1 MPLDAPQ
8 INAVNRMLRE
18 LGRSGLNFY
27 KSHSYLPWRRLA
39 LHHKSIDNDSAL
51 QALLPSQ
58 ARMAGDL
65 DGKSIPLEPSKGAN
79 NAAAFL
85 RVDWDFNKTPWMLKY
100 YINLY
105 YGAAAGGEPQL
116 GLSFR
121 LEQPEGGGVH
131 DYWHLQ
137 MCRSVAA
144 DRATAVRACHVLL
157 PDSYPAF
164 PLDASDAVS
173 LTASI
178 ALAMAGRTGLVGLVS
193 VLNGNGSIQSGL
205 RQRYDHAIA

>member
-1 MPLDAPQ
+1 MPLDAQQ

-27 KSHSYLPWRRLA
+27 QSHGYQPWRQLA
-39 LHHKSIDNDSAL
+39 RHHKAIANDPTL
-51 QALLPSQ
+51 QALLPSS
-58 ARMAGDL
+58 ANMAGDL
-65 DGKSIPLEPSKGAN
+65 DGKSIPLVPSKGAN

-85 RVDWDFNKTPWMLKY
+85 RVDWDFNSTPWMLKY
-100 YINLY
+100 YIILY

-137 MCRSVAA
+137 MCRRVAA
-144 DRATAVRACHVLL
+144 DRATEVRACHVLL

-178 ALAMAGRTGLVGLVS
+178 ALAMSGRAGLVGLVS
-193 VLNGNGSIQSGL
+193 VLTGQGPIQTGL
-205 RQRYDHAIA
+205 RKRYDHAIA